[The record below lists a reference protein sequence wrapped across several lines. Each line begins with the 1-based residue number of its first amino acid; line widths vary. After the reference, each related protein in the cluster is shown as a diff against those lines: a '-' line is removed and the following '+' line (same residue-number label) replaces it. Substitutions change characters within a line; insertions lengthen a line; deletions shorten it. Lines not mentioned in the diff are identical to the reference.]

1 VKELIIV
8 GGGLAGCEAA
18 WQAAK
23 QGVDVLLYE
32 MRPAKTTEAHKT
44 PLLAELV
51 CSNSLRSRELATGPG
66 LLKKEMEMAGSLIME
81 AAAASEVSAGS
92 AFAVDR
98 DLFAL
103 YIQKAIEGHP
113 RIRVIREEITIL
125 PDRIAVI
132 ATGPLTSGPMAEAIG
147 SVIGGGHLY
156 FYDAIAPIISAE
168 SIDSEKVYLMSRYGK
183 GGDDY
188 VNCPMSADEYAAFY
202 DSLREADTVA
212 AREFEDLKVFEGC
225 MPVEVMAERGVD
237 TLRFGPLKPVG
248 LPDPRTGKTPYAV
261 VQLRP
266 ENREKTAYN
275 MVGFQ
280 TRLRWPEQ
288 KKVFTMIPGL
298 EGAEFL
304 RYGSIHRNTFINSP
318 RHLTKDLTLKER
330 ENIYLAGQITGVEG
344 YIESTAMGF
353 LAGINVARK
362 MTGREPL
369 HPPKATAHGAL
380 VSHITESDPE
390 RFQPSNINFGL
401 MPPLETTER
410 IRDKKVKRQRIAE
423 LALREWETF
432 IREIGVV

>member
-1 VKELIIV
+1 MKELIIV

-32 MRPAKTTEAHKT
+32 MRPERTTEAHKT

-98 DLFAL
+98 ELFAL

-113 RIRVIREEITIL
+113 RIRVIREEVKTL
-125 PDRIAVI
+125 PEGIAIV

-147 SVIGGGHLY
+147 SVIGGSHLY

-168 SIDSEKVYLMSRYGK
+168 SIASEKVYLMSRYGK

-188 VNCPMSADEYAAFY
+188 VNCPMNEAEYGAFY
-202 DSLREADTVA
+202 ASLREADTVA

-280 TRLRWPEQ
+280 TRL
-288 KKVFTMIPGL
+288 K
-298 EGAEFL
+298 
-304 RYGSIHRNTFINSP
+304 
-318 RHLTKDLTLKER
+318 
-330 ENIYLAGQITGVEG
+330 
-344 YIESTAMGF
+344 
-353 LAGINVARK
+353 
-362 MTGREPL
+362 
-369 HPPKATAHGAL
+369 
-380 VSHITESDPE
+380 
-390 RFQPSNINFGL
+390 
-401 MPPLETTER
+401 
-410 IRDKKVKRQRIAE
+410 
-423 LALREWETF
+423 
-432 IREIGVV
+432 